1 MTKRAKVVFRESD
14 DPWRGVQPRYKNLV
28 HRGPREFYLT
38 TSLPS
43 GKPIEVRLA
52 PLGASQQPG
61 TPR

>member
-1 MTKRAKVVFRESD
+1 MNGTARVVFRESD
-14 DPWRGVQPRYKNLV
+14 DPWRGIQPRYKNLV

-52 PLGASQQPG
+52 PLEFDPK
-61 TPR
+61 P